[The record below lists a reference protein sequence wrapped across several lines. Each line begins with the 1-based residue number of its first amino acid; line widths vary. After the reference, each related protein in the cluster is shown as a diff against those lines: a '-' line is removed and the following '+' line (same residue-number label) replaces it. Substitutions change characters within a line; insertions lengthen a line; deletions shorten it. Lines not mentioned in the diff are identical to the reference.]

1 MPKKQKRQVKENK
14 IEKGYQKIVHRKE
27 NQF

>member
-1 MPKKQKRQVKENK
+1 MPKKQKQQAKENK
-14 IEKGYQKIVHRKE
+14 MENGYQKIVHRKE